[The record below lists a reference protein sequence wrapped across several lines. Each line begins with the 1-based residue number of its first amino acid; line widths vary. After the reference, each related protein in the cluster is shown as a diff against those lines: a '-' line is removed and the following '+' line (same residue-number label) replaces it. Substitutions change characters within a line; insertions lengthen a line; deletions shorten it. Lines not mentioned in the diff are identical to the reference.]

1 MKLTINLLTTTA
13 KVPQYGHFNDSGMDL
28 YYDGDDI
35 VISPAHTTDKAYQ
48 LSTGISITLP
58 EGYEAQI
65 RSRSG
70 LAGKK
75 LLSVV
80 NSPGTIDEGYIGE
93 IFVLLMNNGS
103 KDQLIKKGDRIAQ
116 MVIAPVVRPESFYIN
131 NTDGDTYETGE
142 LVLNKI
148 DRKDNG
154 IGSTG
159 ES

>member
-48 LSTGISITLP
+48 LSTGISIVLP

-70 LAGKK
+70 LAAKK

-93 IFVLLMNNGS
+93 IFVLIMNNGS
-103 KDQLIKKGDRIAQ
+103 KDQIIKKGDRIAQ
-116 MVIAPVVRPESFYIN
+116 MVIAPVVRPESFYLIN
-131 NTDGDTYETGE
+131 VDGNTYETDE
-142 LVLNKI
+142 LVLSWNY
-148 DRKDNG
+148 RNDNG
-154 IGSTG
+154 LGSTG
-159 ES
+159 EA

>member
-13 KVPQYGHFNDSGMDL
+13 KVPQYGHVNDSGMDL

-35 VISPAHTTDKAYQ
+35 VIYPVHTTDKAYQ
-48 LSTGISITLP
+48 LSTGISIALP

-70 LAGKK
+70 LASKK

-80 NSPGTIDEGYIGE
+80 NSPGTIDEGYRGE
-93 IFVLLMNNGS
+93 IFVLIMNNGG

-131 NTDGDTYETGE
+131 DTDGNTYETEE
-142 LVLNKI
+142 LILNKI

-159 ES
+159 EA